1 MTINRARS
9 LAVSVGLGLLAV
21 SLAGCSANTP
31 AVEPVTISA
40 EALQGRTIDLP
51 IDSTLN
57 ITTGQLKVTDYD
69 GTVKNPAVAR
79 FIPGKKT
86 SSAAFDPAIKPL
98 RLGETM
104 VTLTSKDGSGQYVTF
119 MLDVVKK
126 GTSTPTP

>member
-1 MTINRARS
+1 MRTNLALS
-9 LAVSVGLGLLAV
+9 LIVALGIGL
-21 SLAGCSANTP
+21 LAGCSANTP
-31 AVEPVTISA
+31 AVEPVSVSA
-40 EALQGRTIDLP
+40 EGLQGKTIDLP

-57 ITTGQLKVTDYD
+57 ITTGHLAVTDYD
-69 GTVKNPAVAR
+69 GTLKDPSVAR

-98 RLGETM
+98 RIGETM
-104 VTLTSKDGSGQYVTF
+104 ITLTTKDGSGQYVTF